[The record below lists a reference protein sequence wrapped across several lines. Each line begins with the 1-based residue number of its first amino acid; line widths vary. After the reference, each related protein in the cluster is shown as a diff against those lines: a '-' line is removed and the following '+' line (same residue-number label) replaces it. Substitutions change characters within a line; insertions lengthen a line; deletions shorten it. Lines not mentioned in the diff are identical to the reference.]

1 MSDLFNLFD
10 GCDIWLL
17 NDYFIQACEDGEL
30 DKVKYL
36 LTSPNL
42 AENVSISYKSDQA
55 LRNACKHGHLD
66 IVKYLLTSSDLSIH
80 ANLHH
85 DHDTSFVL
93 ACYSGNLDLVKY
105 LLTSEELSS
114 HPNIHTIYMDSPDY
128 ALTLACQKGYIEIVK
143 YLVSSN
149 ELTEHAN
156 IHADDDRPLLS
167 SYKNGHLDIVRFFIF
182 DMNMQKSDA
191 LIVYLE
197 MENIEEIEN
206 WFKLRELNKE
216 LTAEIPTNGI
226 AKNNKIKL

>member
-66 IVKYLLTSSDLSIH
+66 IH

-114 HPNIHTIYMDSPDY
+114 HPNIHTIYM
-128 ALTLACQKGYIEIVK
+128 LF
-143 YLVSSN
+143 
-149 ELTEHAN
+149 
-156 IHADDDRPLLS
+156 
-167 SYKNGHLDIVRFFIF
+167 VR
-182 DMNMQKSDA
+182 DHH
-191 LIVYLE
+191 
-197 MENIEEIEN
+197 
-206 WFKLRELNKE
+206 
-216 LTAEIPTNGI
+216 
-226 AKNNKIKL
+226 